1 MGIPQ
6 DIVGLLSNWLQNR
19 IAYVEIDSCCSEF
32 FDVTAGTVQG
42 SVLGPIL
49 FNLFI
54 RQLLVT
60 HNPICFADDGYYYVV
75 SKVKEEAIVEL
86 EKKIKE
92 ATDWLTASGMKV
104 NITKT
109 EFAVFHKSLSCTGRI
124 RIGVESIEAKQD
136 MGVLGIVF
144 DNRLEWTK
152 QVDKSI
158 LKARQSSQAL
168 RRIKNYFS
176 ETEINKLITS
186 LVFSRMYYG
195 SEIWLIPNLKER
207 HFSRLYSQ
215 SGRSLKLINKEWS
228 YRALHVSFSRATPK
242 IFSLYQTCVNYYD
255 LLHSQAHLEVE
266 NRNLQNVTLN
276 DRRNKM
282 LTFVRVNRYRAG
294 LNNITNRLRSVT
306 NMLDKTWINL
316 SRDNFK
322 SMCKKHIIQSQ
333 LQLLR

>member
-6 DIVGLLSNWLQNR
+6 DIVSLLSNWLQNR

-32 FDVTAGTVQG
+32 YDVKAGTVQG

-60 HNPICFADDGYYYVV
+60 HNPICFADDGYYYVLN
-75 SKVKEEAIVEL
+75 KTKEGAIMEL
-86 EKKIKE
+86 ETKLKR

-109 EFAVFHKSLSCTGRI
+109 EFTVFHKSLNTAGRI
-124 RIGVESIEAKQD
+124 RIGVELIDAKQE

-144 DNRLEWTK
+144 DSRLEWTK

-158 LKARQSSQAL
+158 LRARQSSQAL
-168 RRIKNYFS
+168 KRIRNYFS
-176 ETEINKLITS
+176 EAEKNKLITS

-195 SEIWLIPNLKER
+195 SEIWLLPNLKER
-207 HFSRLYSQ
+207 HFNRLYSQ

-228 YRALHVSFSRATPK
+228 YRVLHVSFSRATPK
-242 IFSLYQTCVNYYD
+242 IFSLYQTCINYYD
-255 LLHSQAHLEVE
+255 LLHSQAQLEVE
-266 NRNLQNVTLN
+266 ENNLQNVTLN

-282 LTFVRVNRYRAG
+282 LTFVR
-294 LNNITNRLRSVT
+294 
-306 NMLDKTWINL
+306 IN
-316 SRDNFK
+316 
-322 SMCKKHIIQSQ
+322 
-333 LQLLR
+333 